1 METGLADQ
9 IEMEVSDSVG
19 AVGST
24 NHAIRVHRGPS
35 VAPRV
40 IVSVANETSGGAH
53 SMIYLADKVNAAPTQ
68 PVLVNHPNFD
78 ADNTQNF
85 QWTFVDPDP
94 TDTQSAYHF
103 QIDHLTDGVSAIDTW
118 KTTSSGYTRTVNGGT
133 LANDKDYRWRVKV
146 WDASDIES
154 PWSDWGFFTTS
165 NSGVVTRSE
174 ERRVG
179 KECR

>member
-1 METGLADQ
+1 YFDANDDQRLLRTRVSMETGLADQ

-68 PVLVNHPNFD
+68 PVLVNHPYFD
-78 ADNTQNF
+78 ADNTQHS
-85 QWTFVDPDP
+85 QSTFVDPDP
-94 TDTQSAYHF
+94 THTQSAYHF
-103 QIDHLTDGVSAIDTW
+103 QIDNLTDGVSAIDTG
-118 KTTSSGYTRTVNGGT
+118 KTTSSGNTRT
-133 LANDKDYRWRVKV
+133 
-146 WDASDIES
+146 
-154 PWSDWGFFTTS
+154 
-165 NSGVVTRSE
+165 
-174 ERRVG
+174 
-179 KECR
+179 